1 MEDEEN
7 QTKKIDYTKLCEE
20 LRQTFMQCTSKWYHT
35 EFLKGKKVENSCT
48 EEWYDFRS
56 CLLVKKIKKK
66 HLTSNLVTKS
76 RKSEKMKKKK
86 KNFVN
91 FFLIYFFS
99 FFFFSSSSFNF
110 FFKGM

>member
-56 CLLVKKIKKK
+56 CLLVKK
-66 HLTSNLVTKS
+66 N
-76 RKSEKMKKKK
+76 KKKK
-86 KNFVN
+86 P
-91 FFLIYFFS
+91 
-99 FFFFSSSSFNF
+99 FNI
-110 FFKGM
+110 